1 MRAFLPK
8 SFQREAKSHGISDDE
23 CREAVRKA
31 ESAWWMRLSVGDC
44 SSSGS
49 REAARELPG
58 DSERLSSIG
67 GVSWRFSCIFSRKSD
82 KANLTKSELTE
93 YLKLAEFLEKLTEV
107 KLKELGTTR
116 GWREL
121 DN

>member
-23 CREAVRKA
+23 CREAVRKP
-31 ESAWWMRLSVGDC
+31 ESGLVDATLGRRLIKQRIAR
-44 SSSGS
+44 SGQGAS
-49 REAARELPG
+49 RGFWAVVFYRRGELA
-58 DSERLSSIG
+58 
-67 GVSWRFSCIFSRKSD
+67 IFLHLFAKSD

-93 YLKLAEFLEKLTEV
+93 YLKLAEFLEKLTDV

-121 DN
+121 DM

>member
-1 MRAFLPK
+1 MDATLGRRLIKQRIARSGQGASRGFRAVVFYRRGELAIFLHL
-8 SFQREAKSHGISDDE
+8 FA
-23 CREAVRKA
+23 
-31 ESAWWMRLSVGDC
+31 
-44 SSSGS
+44 
-49 REAARELPG
+49 
-58 DSERLSSIG
+58 
-67 GVSWRFSCIFSRKSD
+67 KSD

-121 DN
+121 DM